1 MPTDRNALQV
11 YQTGAT
17 TVIGFGGGDV
27 LDDVNIAAFREQI
40 VALLQKSDCKLLGV
54 DLTGVKL
61 VPSGLLGLLTSI
73 RRRGVEVHIYN
84 PSADV
89 REVLRVTN
97 LERLMP
103 IHEVTIDRPAKT

>member
-11 YQTGAT
+11 YQTGPT

-27 LDDVNIAAFREQI
+27 LDDLNVAAFREQMF
-40 VALLQKSDCKLLGV
+40 ALLEQTDCKLLGV

-73 RRRGVEVHIYN
+73 RRRGIEVHIYN
-84 PSADV
+84 PSSDV

-103 IHEVTIDRPAKT
+103 IHEVAIDRSAAT